1 MIASAAVTYLGWMAM
16 ISQMMMT
23 QYNDSVISWGS
34 VQNKESRPS
43 GKLRGK
49 PTKKEDTICTIRKPS
64 QHFCQRSFTLK
75 LIQNK
80 FVGNFPNCGGLV
92 QKMPKFGFLRNIYPA
107 PLLVVIILYKI
118 YILYNSLLPFQF
130 DQTACLSLFKIF
142 YIILESACQ
151 IQNTFKFYV
160 ILL

>member
-1 MIASAAVTYLGWMAM
+1 M

-23 QYNDSVISWGS
+23 PYNDSVISWGS

-92 QKMPKFGFLRNIYPA
+92 QKMPKLASY
-107 PLLVVIILYKI
+107 VI
-118 YILYNSLLPFQF
+118 YILHLCLL
-130 DQTACLSLFKIF
+130 S
-142 YIILESACQ
+142 
-151 IQNTFKFYV
+151 
-160 ILL
+160 